1 MNTTTYGKSQNMS
14 EYVRIDSKGASTK
27 NFHHV

>member
-14 EYVRIDSKGASTK
+14 EYVRNCSKGALTK